1 MRIAIGAMKHESNT
15 FTRLMTGI
23 EAFDP
28 VVGEAVFEDLEW
40 TERGATAGF
49 LDAMESRDVDYV
61 PTSFGRSLPSG
72 TVEASAYERLS
83 GGIVEGVRDAD
94 DLDAVYVDLHGSMF
108 AEGEPDPEGD
118 LLTRLRAVVGDD
130 TPIVASLDMHAT
142 VTDRMVDNVD
152 GVTAYRTAPHTDV
165 EETGARAAELLLS
178 IAEEGRSTSTEYVRL
193 PMLLAG
199 EQSETDT
206 APMADLIE
214 TLEETDRT
222 PGVLST
228 SYLLGFPW
236 ADSPHSGVF
245 ALAVV
250 DEDSSAFARDVSTTL
265 ATEFWVRRH
274 EFDFTT
280 EAYPFD
286 EALDRA
292 LANEGSPTVIADSGD
307 NPTAGA
313 TEDLTGV
320 VERLLDREISDVL
333 VAVIADGEAQ
343 RACADA
349 GEGAT
354 VSLELG
360 RTTPHDDVPLRTE
373 VHVEGIERTRD
384 LDVAVLSVD
393 GVTVIVTSD
402 RISVTD
408 PTFLDEVE
416 VDPSDFDIL
425 VVKSGY
431 LSPEYQDLAADKMLA
446 LTPGDTNEVLSELPY
461 EDAPRPIY
469 PVDPETDWSPNG
481 R

>member
-15 FTRLMTGI
+15 FTRFTTGI
-23 EAFDP
+23 EEFDP
-28 VVGEAVFEDLEW
+28 VVGEAAFEDSEW
-40 TERGATAGF
+40 RERGATAGF
-49 LDAMESRDVDYV
+49 VDAMESRDVELV

-72 TVEASAYERLS
+72 TVEASAYDQLS
-83 GGIVEGVRDAD
+83 GGIVEGVRDAGE
-94 DLDAVYVDLHGSMF
+94 LDAVYVDLHGSMF
-108 AEGEPDPEGD
+108 AEGHSDPEGD
-118 LLTRLRAVVGDD
+118 LLTRLRRMVSDD

-152 GVTAYRTAPHTDV
+152 GFTAYRTAPHTDV
-165 EETGARAAELLLS
+165 DETGARAAELLLS
-178 IAEEGRSTSTEYVRL
+178 ITEDGRSPSMEYVRL
-193 PMLLAG
+193 PVLLAG
-199 EQSETDT
+199 EQSETDSH
-206 APMADLIE
+206 PMKDLIE
-214 TLEETDRT
+214 KLEETDRT

-250 DEDSSAFARDVSTTL
+250 DEDSSASARDVSTNL
-265 ATEFWVRRH
+265 ATELWDRRH

-280 EAYPFD
+280 DAYPLGD
-286 EALDRA
+286 ALDRA
-292 LANEGSPTVIADSGD
+292 LANADSPTVIADSGD

-320 VERLLDREISDVL
+320 VERLLERDITGVL
-333 VAVIADGEAQ
+333 VAVIADGDAQ
-343 RACADA
+343 QACADV
-349 GEGAT
+349 GEGTT

-373 VHVEGIERTRD
+373 VRVEAIERTRG
-384 LDVAVLSVD
+384 LDVAVVSID
-393 GVTVIVTSD
+393 GVTVIVTSG
-402 RISVTD
+402 RTSVTD
-408 PTFLDEVE
+408 PSFMGEVG
-416 VDPSDFDIL
+416 VDPGEFEIV

-431 LSPEYQDLAADKMLA
+431 LSPEYQDLATDQMLA
-446 LTPGDTNEVLSELPY
+446 LTPGDTNEILSELPY

-469 PVDPETDWSPNG
+469 PVDPETDWSPDG